1 MDLIEDIIKFLTPLE
16 RKIIPLLKENSNLNS
31 LVYKSGLTETEVN
44 RALSWLNN
52 KKLINI
58 SEEKKEIIDLD
69 NNGKNYL
76 KNSLPER
83 RFLNS
88 LQEPLNL
95 EEIKNKSCLDN
106 DELRI
111 SLGILKKKNAIEIK
125 EKVSLTENGKKLL
138 NIEFPEEKLLR
149 KLPLNL
155 NKLSNEENLVL
166 LELKKRKE
174 IVKIESL
181 TNKIISLTD
190 LGSKILEK
198 GLKENLL
205 ESLTIEILKTGSWK
219 NKEFRHYNINSLT
232 PKIYAGRIHPM
243 SLIVEKIK
251 KIFLNFGFKEMKS
264 PWVDTAFWCMDSMWI
279 PQDHPSREVQDT
291 FFLPYKGDI
300 PEKLA
305 KEVAKVHEYGGKTGS
320 KGYGYKWN
328 PEIAKQLI
336 LRTHTTA
343 TTYRYFHYKN
353 IKCPAKYFS
362 VGRVFRNEA
371 IDQTHLAEF
380 HQVEGF
386 VMDKDLTLRD
396 LMGYIKEFYS
406 KMGINKIKFKPVYNS
421 YTEPSIEAYGYNEQL
436 GKWIELINSG
446 IFRPESLEPY
456 GINVPVIAWGLS
468 VERLAMML
476 YKKTNIREIFGTY
489 CDLDWLRNY
498 NQV

>member
-251 KIFLNFGFKEMKS
+251 KIF
-264 PWVDTAFWCMDSMWI
+264 
-279 PQDHPSREVQDT
+279 
-291 FFLPYKGDI
+291 
-300 PEKLA
+300 
-305 KEVAKVHEYGGKTGS
+305 
-320 KGYGYKWN
+320 
-328 PEIAKQLI
+328 
-336 LRTHTTA
+336 
-343 TTYRYFHYKN
+343 
-353 IKCPAKYFS
+353 
-362 VGRVFRNEA
+362 
-371 IDQTHLAEF
+371 
-380 HQVEGF
+380 
-386 VMDKDLTLRD
+386 
-396 LMGYIKEFYS
+396 
-406 KMGINKIKFKPVYNS
+406 
-421 YTEPSIEAYGYNEQL
+421 
-436 GKWIELINSG
+436 
-446 IFRPESLEPY
+446 
-456 GINVPVIAWGLS
+456 
-468 VERLAMML
+468 
-476 YKKTNIREIFGTY
+476 
-489 CDLDWLRNY
+489 
-498 NQV
+498 